1 MSAIQSVRTETFQ
14 AEVLSASAAVPVL
27 VDFWASWCGPC
38 RMFSPIL
45 EEVAAELGAKA
56 KIVKVNVDEEPSLAQ
71 QFGVM
76 SIPTLAVIKD
86 GKVVSTS
93 VGLRSKEDVV
103 RMAAEASAM

>member
-1 MSAIQSVRTETFQ
+1 
-14 AEVLSASAAVPVL
+14 
-27 VDFWASWCGPC
+27 
-38 RMFSPIL
+38 MFSPIL

-93 VGLRSKEDVV
+93 VGLRSK
-103 RMAAEASAM
+103 RMWCGWQRKLLPCKITTYHI

>member
-1 MSAIQSVRTETFQ
+1 
-14 AEVLSASAAVPVL
+14 
-27 VDFWASWCGPC
+27 
-38 RMFSPIL
+38 MFSPIL

-103 RMAAEASAM
+103 RMADGSFCHVRSPHIDIVKRNSPFSDTTSLQRRGCFFFAYRFYGF